1 MSVIFDKIKEIKEK
15 YVQKEADEETVKR
28 EIARLNNELRMI
40 EGDKLILKGSYDSL
54 IEVGVKI
61 GEFSVDENGRITLLD
76 NEE

>member
-40 EGDKLILKGSYDSL
+40 EGDKLILKGSDDSL

-76 NEE
+76 SEE